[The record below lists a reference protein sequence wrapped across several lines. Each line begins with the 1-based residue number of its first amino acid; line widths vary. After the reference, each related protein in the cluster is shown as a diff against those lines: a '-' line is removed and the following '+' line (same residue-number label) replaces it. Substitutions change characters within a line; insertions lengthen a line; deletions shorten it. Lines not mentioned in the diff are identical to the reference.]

1 MSEALARL
9 PECMRGELKE
19 PLGSVTAEVEEER
32 LGGDG
37 RVVAVGDM
45 VAYHL
50 LEAGVAPDIAVV
62 DGRTKR
68 EEVDEE
74 VVESWSALPVFR
86 RVENEPGTVS
96 RGLVV
101 ALREA
106 LGGNERGDGVLVEV
120 DGEEDLAVLPALV
133 LADEGDIVLYGQPGE
148 GMVYVEVNDEKSAR
162 ALDLLR
168 RMDGDEDALESA
180 LGLRNS

>member
-1 MSEALARL
+1 MSGPLARL
-9 PECMRGELKE
+9 PEVMRGELKE
-19 PLGSVTAEVEEER
+19 PLGGITAEVEEER

-37 RVVAVGDM
+37 RVIAVGDM

-50 LEAGVAPDIAVV
+50 LEAGVVPDVAVV

-68 EEVDEE
+68 EEVDDE
-74 VVESWSALPVFR
+74 VVESWSALPLFR
-86 RVENEPGTVS
+86 SVENEPGTVS

-106 LGGNERGDGVLVEV
+106 LGKKERGDGVLVEV

-133 LADEGDIVLYGQPGE
+133 LADEGDTVVYGQPGE
-148 GMVYVEVNDEKSAR
+148 GMVYVEVDSEKSAH

-168 RMDGDEDALESA
+168 RMDGDEGALERA

>member
-1 MSEALARL
+1 MTGTLARL
-9 PECMRGELKE
+9 PESMRGELKE
-19 PLGSVTAEVEEER
+19 PLGGVTAEVDEER
-32 LGGDG
+32 LRGSGKI
-37 RVVAVGDM
+37 VAVGDM

-50 LEAGVAPDIAVV
+50 LEAGVAPDVAVV

-68 EEVDEE
+68 EEVDDE
-74 VVESWSALPVFR
+74 VVESWSALPLFR

-96 RGLVV
+96 RGLVA

-106 LGGNERGDGVLVEV
+106 LGKKENGEGVLVEV

-133 LADEGDIVLYGQPGE
+133 LADEGDTVLYGQPGE
-148 GMVYVEVNDEKSAR
+148 GMVYVEVNSEKSAD

-168 RMDGDEDALESA
+168 RMDGDDEALERA

>member
-9 PECMRGELKE
+9 PESMRGELKE
-19 PLGSVTAEVEEER
+19 PLGGVTTDVDEER
-32 LGGDG
+32 LRGDG

-45 VAYHL
+45 VAHHL
-50 LEAGVAPDIAVV
+50 IEGGVVPDVAVV

-74 VVESWSALPVFR
+74 VVESWSALPIFR

-106 LGGNERGDGVLVEV
+106 LGEEGEREDVLVEV
-120 DGEEDLAVLPALV
+120 EGEEDLAVLPALV
-133 LADEGDIVLYGQPGE
+133 LADEGDTVLYGQPGE
-148 GMVYVEVNDEKSAR
+148 GMVYVEVNSEKSAH

-168 RMDGDEDALESA
+168 RMDGDEGALERA

>member
-1 MSEALARL
+1 MSGALARL
-9 PECMRGELKE
+9 PEGMRGELKE
-19 PLGSVTAEVEEER
+19 PLGGVTAEVEEER
-32 LGGDG
+32 LRGDG
-37 RVVAVGDM
+37 RVIAVGDM

-50 LEAGVAPDIAVV
+50 LEAGVAPDVAVV

-74 VVESWSALPVFR
+74 VVESWSALPLFR

-106 LGGNERGDGVLVEV
+106 LGKKGKGDGVLVEV

-133 LADEGDIVLYGQPGE
+133 LADEGDTVVYGQPGE
-148 GMVYVEVNDEKSAR
+148 GMVYVEVNSEKSAQ
-162 ALDLLR
+162 ALGLLR
-168 RMDGDEDALESA
+168 RMDGDEGALERA